1 MRIFLV
7 ENQSDT
13 LRYIKM
19 YLESLGHSVTAART
33 MQEALAAIPS
43 QEFEVL
49 ISDIGLPDGNGWDL
63 MEQARFS
70 RSVYAV
76 AISGFGAESDLERSR
91 AAGFRRHI
99 VKPFSGP
106 DLLAAIDE
114 AARDKSPDFCG
125 IPPPDL

>member
-7 ENQSDT
+7 ENHRDT

-19 YLESLGHSVTAART
+19 YLESLGHSVATART
-33 MQEALAAIPS
+33 MKEALEAIPS

-49 ISDIGLPDGNGWDL
+49 ISDIGLPDGDGWVL
-63 MEQARFS
+63 MEQAHFPRP
-70 RSVYAV
+70 VYAV

-106 DLLAAIDE
+106 DLLAAIEE
-114 AARDKSPDFCG
+114 AARDKDPDLLRDT
-125 IPPPDL
+125 PPDL